1 MDQDWARLGRAFAED
16 RTARRLTQD
25 DVVRALGVSRA
36 TVQNMERGTG
46 ASGKAFTRVTPTM
59 RQYAQLLSWA
69 EGSIQQ
75 VLDGG
80 EPNHVQD
87 ASVKLTAAG
96 GEPTVPAPTAGLPLR
111 VAQELESDGPLLDT
125 VTIPLPGGGTVVVV
139 AKGKP
144 QGTPAE
150 IEASLRAWLRTQ
162 PQLQVLDEPEEEP
175 PATAEG

>member
-1 MDQDWARLGRAFAED
+1 MAE
-16 RTARRLTQD
+16 RI
-25 DVVRALGVSRA
+25 GVSRGPIQA
-36 TVQNMERGTG
+36 IERG
-46 ASGKAFTRVTPTM
+46 AQQDGKPLTRITATM
-59 RQYAQLLSWA
+59 RQYAQLLSWT
-69 EGSIQQ
+69 ERSIQQ

-80 EPNHVQD
+80 EPNHVVE
-87 ASVKLTAAG
+87 ASVKLTAVG

-150 IEASLRAWLRTQ
+150 IEASMRAWLRTQ